1 MTTDNEDARAL
12 FPHTRL
18 CTERI
23 ANVVAIHGKTGA
35 CTCQAKARRKSFLF
49 VLQRARRQA
58 YVDAYAKIRYRA
70 KLRADQA
77 STPQERQAFEEVA
90 SWAEGLEFDGLEE

>member
-1 MTTDNEDARAL
+1 MQTDDLDAVEL

-23 ANVVAIHGKTGA
+23 ARIVPAQGESVA
-35 CTCQAKARRKSFLF
+35 CTCHAKARRKSFLF
-49 VLQRARRQA
+49 LLKKARRQA
-58 YVDAYAKIRYRA
+58 YVDAYAKIRHKAR
-70 KLRADQA
+70 LRAEQA

-90 SWAEGLEFDGLEE
+90 SWAEGLEFNELT